1 MKTETSPSSPS
12 LAPLFYMNRRL
23 LYPYLVIAILV
34 VVLLLFG

>member
-1 MKTETSPSSPS
+1 MKTEPSRRPPPS
-12 LAPLFYMNRRL
+12 RPLFYMNRRL